1 MRVSF
6 YKSLFFKSPLHTKDV
21 AFYLDR
27 IRSGA
32 SQALVE
38 KIRNE
43 PNEDVRKDLKLKLP
57 VVTFNG
63 SFTNHSASGFKKG
76 SGLMIMDFDNVKN
89 PIELKT
95 KLSKDNRIFAT
106 WISPTFGVK
115 SLIRIPEIENDQNYK
130 FIFDQVFE
138 QFEGMDPSGKDIS
151 RLCFESYD
159 PEIYINLE
167 AEIFKP
173 EYKLEIKE
181 SDFPTFQVTN
191 IPVTDQDKIANK
203 LLLWFKKVYDPKNR
217 NSSLYKLA
225 AAFNDFGVNKL
236 TAQTYLYQYE
246 QPDFDKKEI
255 DLLINSAY
263 KKTSSFGTKNFEDKK
278 RQKVLTNYVLQGRKL
293 QEIKQEF
300 SDISEKN
307 LEAEIEI
314 IKQNTDLEMFWEYN
328 EEGKVVILPY
338 RFKLYLQSINIL
350 KYYPIGQENVFFFI
364 TKNDNFIDHISEYK
378 IKDIVLNNVLR
389 RSQIDV
395 FDKLAER
402 TKVFTNQYLSIVET
416 ASVDIEKDG
425 KDYAMIYFR
434 NLILKVYADKI
445 EKIKYEDIDTFVW
458 ENQVIKKD
466 YVEADHHESMFRTFL
481 WLISGKEVER
491 YNTMKSIIGYML
503 HSYKTS
509 ANNKAIILNDETI
522 SDNPNGGSGKGILIN
537 AISQMKKVSTI
548 DGKTFDFNKSFPYQT
563 VSTDC
568 QVLAFDDVKRNFEF
582 ERLFSLI
589 TEGITIEYKNKGAIK
604 LPVSESPKILISTNY
619 TIKTEGGSFLRRIF
633 EVELSSYFGNHYT
646 PIDEFGCMLFE
657 DWDELEWN
665 RFYQF
670 MINCVQYY
678 LQNGLV
684 YTKPKNLERR
694 KLINDTCQEFIDFAE
709 VDKKVYLNHRIDRKK
724 LYLDF
729 WEDNKEM
736 KYLTPRLFNKW
747 LKIYAE
753 YLKLPYSEPIYNGV
767 RYALIGDVA
776 GTKTDEET
784 DLPF

>member
-6 YKSLFFKSPLHTKDV
+6 FKQIFDTSPAHTKDV
-21 AFYLDR
+21 SFYLDR
-27 IRSGA
+27 IKNGA
-32 SQALVE
+32 SQKLVE
-38 KIRNE
+38 QIRVE
-43 PNEDVRKDLKLKLP
+43 PDKEKRHSLKKELP
-57 VVTFNG
+57 VVCFGGQFINR
-63 SFTNHSASGFKKG
+63 SKKG
-76 SGLMIMDFDNVKN
+76 LKKASGLMILDFDDLEDAVAYKN
-89 PIELKT
+89 QLQDDKQ
-95 KLSKDNRIFAT
+95 IFAA
-106 WISPTFGVK
+106 WISPSFGLK
-115 SLIRIPEIENDQNYK
+115 ALIRIPEVSTDEEYK
-130 FIFDQVFE
+130 FIFEQVAS
-138 QFEGMDPSGKDIS
+138 QYQGLDPSGKDIS
-151 RLCFESYD
+151 RACYESYD
-159 PEIYINLE
+159 PKIYINLE
-167 AEIFKP
+167 AEVFKP

-203 LLLWFKKVYDPKNR
+203 LLLWFKKVYDPQTR
-217 NSSLYKLA
+217 NNSLYKLA

-263 KKTSSFGTKNFEDKK
+263 KNTSSFGTKNFEDKK
-278 RQKVLTNYVLQGRKL
+278 RQKALTNYVLQGRKL
-293 QEIKQEF
+293 HEIKQEF
-300 SDISEKN
+300 SDINEKN

-314 IKQNTDLEMFWEYN
+314 IKQNTDLEIFWEYN
-328 EEGKVVILPY
+328 EDGKVVILPY

-364 TKNDNFIDHISEYK
+364 TKNDNFIDHISEFK

-416 ASVDIEKDG
+416 ANVDIEKDG
-425 KDYAMIYFR
+425 KDYAMIYFK
-434 NLILKVYADKI
+434 NLILKVYSDKI

-466 YVEADHHESMFRTFL
+466 YVESDHHESMFRTFL

-491 YNTMKSIIGYML
+491 YNTMKSVIGYML
-503 HSYKTS
+503 HSHKTS

-633 EVELSSYFGNHYT
+633 EVELSSYFGHHYT

-657 DWDELEWN
+657 DWNDEEWQ

-670 MINCVQYY
+670 MINCIQYY

-694 KLINDTCQEFIDFAE
+694 KFINDTCQEFIDFVE
-709 VDKKVYLNHRIDRKK
+709 QEKKIEERQRIDRKK
-724 LYLDF
+724 LYF
-729 WEDNKEM
+729 EFFEENKEM

-747 LKIYAE
+747 IKIYAE
-753 YLKLPYSEPIYNGV
+753 YLKKPYSETVYNGV
-767 RYALIGDVA
+767 RYAYIGEVE
-776 GTKTDEET
+776 KEEELEL
-784 DLPF
+784 DF